1 MITVQRITP
10 AQYAEAAARLI
21 EWARHDSTSALLAR
35 DFLEALVVRETPVDL
50 GALLGRADMKN
61 RAAILHVLDGW
72 GAWGPCHALNAWRV
86 QWWQK
91 HEESGC

>member
-10 AQYAEAAARLI
+10 AQYAEAAARVI

-61 RAAILHVLDGW
+61 RAAILNVLDGW
-72 GAWGPCHALNAWRV
+72 GAWGPCLALDAWRV
-86 QWWQK
+86 QWWQT
-91 HEESGC
+91 HEQSGC